1 VSVENG
7 IISIGFR
14 KVTSYARGFY
24 PDIEVCYITPTHFYS
39 PIKAIVNFGNINT
52 DLPTKDIKQIAEY
65 LANADMVCFS
75 SMTPLADLT
84 KKIVR
89 AIRVIK
95 SNTFIIWGGVHCIVY
110 PEDAIKY
117 ADAICVGEGEY
128 SFKQFLVAYNNGT
141 DYYKTKNFWF
151 NKNGKIIKNGFLPLN
166 KPEDMESFPF
176 PLYADNE
183 LIYKRKVGFVP
194 LGMSEYISQ
203 LGIVYH
209 TILAIGCPFKCI
221 YCDNSK
227 FTENDKNYSK
237 LRYPSVDYI
246 IAEIK
251 TVLKKRPYLSNVVF
265 MDDGFI
271 ALPLEFLQEFA
282 EKWRKEVKL
291 PFSLSG
297 VIPGYVNRKK
307 MEILVFAGMTDLRM
321 GIQSGSDRILRFYE
335 RPNRPGLVMKS
346 VSIISEFSD
355 RITPTY
361 DIILDNPIE
370 NRQDIIDTLQLLYDM
385 PRPFVLQIYGLRVI
399 PNTKLAE
406 ELAKRNVTIQ
416 DISKGILIVEPTL
429 ANAMVYMI
437 TVFRPPK
444 WIFEIL
450 LKYAQPYNV
459 EQTKHYFLLF
469 IFRGLWLFK
478 RGFIGLLHMNFSE
491 LPGKFGWICW
501 KLGII
506 KFWRTKIQRK
516 RFLRD

>member
-1 VSVENG
+1 
-7 IISIGFR
+7 
-14 KVTSYARGFY
+14 
-24 PDIEVCYITPTHFYS
+24 
-39 PIKAIVNFGNINT
+39 
-52 DLPTKDIKQIAEY
+52 
-65 LANADMVCFS
+65 
-75 SMTPLADLT
+75 
-84 KKIVR
+84 
-89 AIRVIK
+89 
-95 SNTFIIWGGVHCIVY
+95 
-110 PEDAIKY
+110 
-117 ADAICVGEGEY
+117 
-128 SFKQFLVAYNNGT
+128 
-141 DYYKTKNFWF
+141 
-151 NKNGKIIKNGFLPLN
+151 
-166 KPEDMESFPF
+166 
-176 PLYADNE
+176 
-183 LIYKRKVGFVP
+183 
-194 LGMSEYISQ
+194 
-203 LGIVYH
+203 
-209 TILAIGCPFKCI
+209 
-221 YCDNSK
+221 
-227 FTENDKNYSK
+227 
-237 LRYPSVDYI
+237 
-246 IAEIK
+246 
-251 TVLKKRPYLSNVVF
+251 

-416 DISKGILIVEPTL
+416 DISKGYLIVEPTL

-437 TVFRPPK
+437 AVFRPPK

-469 IFRGLWLFK
+469 IFRILWLFK

-506 KFWRTKIQRK
+506 KLWRTKIQK
-516 RFLRD
+516 DFFF